1 MIGGPRWR
9 CSRVV
14 GCWTVCDSAS
24 RGTCDEAEPDKTAT
38 ECNSTREQH
47 ITVLICISSAGCT
60 RPSHHIKSPRSST
73 GNASGTRHGPSRL
86 ATARLHTNPT
96 LDVFLPCTSCAA
108 EAAGNISNRWSG
120 EGHEWR
126 REAADWPGQPPA
138 VFVLSCHAR
147 EPESH
152 HGHHRAS
159 SASYASEAHPKV
171 RLSMTSQ
178 SHRRI
183 EPLVVGGVVRAVFCS
198 LPSACQRGAGEMD
211 GPKGSCARLPQKVF
225 STTPGIPTCQRQ
237 HGALASA
244 SASSRG

>member
-1 MIGGPRWR
+1 VARDGVARGLWAVGP
-9 CSRVV
+9 CATVLLVV
-14 GCWTVCDSAS
+14 HATRLNRTRRRQSVTVTESSTSLCLYAS
-24 RGTCDEAEPDKTAT
+24 PVQVAHGL
-38 ECNSTREQH
+38 H
-47 ITVLICISSAGCT
+47 ITSS
-60 RPSHHIKSPRSST
+60 PPRSST
-73 GNASGTRHGPSRL
+73 CNASGTRHGPSRL
-86 ATARLHTNPT
+86 ATARLHTNST
-96 LDVFLPCTSCAA
+96 LDVFMPCTLCAA

-120 EGHEWR
+120 ESDEWR
-126 REAADWPGQPPA
+126 REAADWPKQPPA

-152 HGHHRAS
+152 HSHHRAS

-183 EPLVVGGVVRAVFCS
+183 EPLVVGSVVHAIFCS
-198 LPSACQRGAGEMD
+198 LPNACQRGAGEMD

-225 STTPGIPTCQRQ
+225 STTPSIPTRQRQ